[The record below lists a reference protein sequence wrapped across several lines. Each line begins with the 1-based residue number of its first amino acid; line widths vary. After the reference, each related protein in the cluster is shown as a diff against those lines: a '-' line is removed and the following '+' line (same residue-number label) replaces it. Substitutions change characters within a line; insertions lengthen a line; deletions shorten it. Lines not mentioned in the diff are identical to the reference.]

1 MKDNHS
7 KWTHLRYS
15 IIGILEFNMF
25 GIPYV
30 GADICG
36 FFGKSDQELCA
47 RWMMLGAFYPFSRN
61 HNGINEEPQDPVRI
75 LI

>member
-1 MKDNHS
+1 M
-7 KWTHLRYS
+7 
-15 IIGILEFNMF
+15 LEFNMF

-36 FFGKSDQELCA
+36 FFGKSEKELCA

-61 HNGINEEPQDPVRI
+61 HNGIGEDDQDPVKLACIFFNTRTTNYVKI
-75 LI
+75 TL